1 MHICSIGE
9 CMIELSNMNDNFF
22 RQSFA
27 GDTANTAI
35 YLSRLGAKSSYIS
48 SVGKDELS
56 IKMLNFL
63 KKENVQINNIFQ
75 NKNKTLGL
83 YLIQNN
89 KKGERTF
96 FYWRSNSAAKTLFED
111 VNSKKMFNQ
120 ISKYNAIYF
129 SGISLSIYE
138 QKISL
143 TKFVM
148 I

>member
-1 MHICSIGE
+1 
-9 CMIELSNMNDNFF
+9 MIELSNMNDNFF

-48 SVGKDELS
+48 SVGKDEY
-56 IKMLNFL
+56 
-63 KKENVQINNIFQ
+63 VQINNIFQ

-129 SGISLSIYE
+129 SGISLSIY
-138 QKISL
+138 
-143 TKFVM
+143 
-148 I
+148 

>member
-63 KKENVQINNIFQ
+63 KK
-75 NKNKTLGL
+75 KTF
-83 YLIQNN
+83 
-89 KKGERTF
+89 K
-96 FYWRSNSAAKTLFED
+96 
-111 VNSKKMFNQ
+111 
-120 ISKYNAIYF
+120 
-129 SGISLSIYE
+129 
-138 QKISL
+138 
-143 TKFVM
+143 
-148 I
+148 